1 MDQSNTA
8 QITALLRQHAPL
20 VLCSDCVAAKLGL
33 PPKDVRDAAQGLV
46 LRRGFQI
53 VRRLCYTCCRTD
65 DMVAFDGRGDGAY
78 VAEPQASTI
87 AKVLCMF
94 CRTPILTTA
103 GKTTVEG
110 VPYHAGCWDRKTRS
124 MNEKGPPKK
133 PPTKL

>member
-1 MDQSNTA
+1 MDLSITA

-20 VLCSDCVAAKLGL
+20 VLCCDCVAAKLGL

-46 LRRGFQI
+46 LQRGFQI
-53 VRRLCYTCCRTD
+53 VRRLCYICCRTD

-78 VAEPQASTI
+78 VREPQVSTI

-110 VPYHAGCWDRKTRS
+110 VAYHAGCWDRKARS
-124 MNEKGPPKK
+124 MNEKGSPKK